1 MFEDWPKVA
10 MIRYRIVC
18 KVIGPLLHLP
28 PLYSMSTRKS
38 QKPLLRGRVF
48 LGLINS
54 NIQKQ
59 FSDRHQAAYRDW
71 HALFESYRGDQFH
84 FTLVPPLSRKKVYRS
99 GEYFAFEIR
108 LFGQAA
114 QHRLLVE
121 RLLPAIEMG
130 GKLNGIG
137 SWIDIPQSGY
147 GRFEIDKVLVARSDK
162 WEEVYN
168 PRQWFLR
175 EVVPDDVNAL
185 ITESTEP
192 RTTLTWLTPFCLK
205 QKNKNI
211 AEPDLASLVKFI
223 SVRLTQMQP
232 EFCRDHFTELLDQ
245 AQQVRV
251 LQRDLQLVELFEKR
265 SDMFHIGKITF
276 EQLPPPLAWMLDI
289 GSIIHIGKATRYGN
303 GVYEIC

>member
-1 MFEDWPKVA
+1 MYDDWPKVA

-28 PLYSMSTRKS
+28 PLYSMPMRKS

-59 FSDRHQAAYRDW
+59 FSDHHQTAYRDW
-71 HALFESYRGDQFH
+71 HALFESCRADRFH
-84 FTLVPPLSRKKVYRS
+84 FTIVPPLSLKKIYRA

-114 QHRLLVE
+114 QHRLLIE
-121 RLLPAIEMG
+121 RFLPAIEMG

-137 SWIDIPQSGY
+137 SWIDIPQSNY
-147 GRFEIDKVLVARSDK
+147 GCFEVHKVLVARPDK
-162 WEEVYN
+162 WVEVYN
-168 PRQWFLR
+168 PRQWFFQ
-175 EVVPDDVNAL
+175 EVVPDDVNAAVAQ
-185 ITESTEP
+185 TSEQ

-205 QKNKNI
+205 QKNTHI
-211 AEPDLASLVKFI
+211 VEPDIASLVKFI
-223 SVRLTQMQP
+223 SVRLIQLQP
-232 EFCRDHFTELLDQ
+232 SFCRDHFTEILAQ
-245 AQQVRV
+245 AQKVRIF
-251 LQRDLQLVELFEKR
+251 QHDLRLVELFEKR
-265 SDMFHIGKITF
+265 SDMFQIGKIIF
-276 EQLPPPLAWMLDI
+276 EQLPPPLARMLDI

-303 GVYEIC
+303 GIYEFS